1 MGFGKG
7 ESKMNMNKEKTPLQ
21 ALNNIKNLFIGSP
34 INQSQQFE
42 IIETALKRLEKI
54 DNTTTKMNNKKLI
67 MFDEEVGKRLK
78 ALEIIKEKG
87 NFLCLHYSEYE
98 NKYYIYDAELY
109 MHNELTKEEY
119 ELLKEILK

>member
-1 MGFGKG
+1 M
-7 ESKMNMNKEKTPLQ
+7 SKKLTPLETWYLVKKY
-21 ALNNIKNLFIGSP
+21 LNEFHHRIVSEDIEVETIEGHP
-34 INQSQQFE
+34 IN
-42 IIETALKRLEKI
+42 IIESALKRLEKI
-54 DNTTTKMNNKKLI
+54 DNTTTKMNDKELI